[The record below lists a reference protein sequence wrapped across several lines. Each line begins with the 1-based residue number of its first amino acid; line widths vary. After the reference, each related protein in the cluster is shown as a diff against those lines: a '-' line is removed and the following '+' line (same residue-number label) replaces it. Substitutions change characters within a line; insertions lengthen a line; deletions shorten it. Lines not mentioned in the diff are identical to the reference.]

1 MNNLFCQARENMVN
15 NQLIDRG
22 IKDTFILDAFRT
34 VPRHEFVSKEYI
46 GDAYKDSPLPIGEKQ
61 TISQPYMVA
70 LMTAQLGLTGKERV
84 LEVGTGSGYQTA
96 VLAELAQ
103 KVFSI
108 ERLASLYET
117 AKTHLKSLG
126 YTNIE
131 TKVADGSLG
140 WSEHAPYDSIIVTA
154 AAPEI
159 PASLIPQLKVG
170 GKLVIPIG
178 ERFSQ
183 SLIVS
188 TKHEDE
194 VETKIICGCIFVPLV
209 GELGWKEEND

>member
-1 MNNLFCQARENMVN
+1 MNDPFRQARENMVK

-22 IKDTFILDAFRT
+22 IKDAFILDAFRT

-46 GDAYKDSPLPIGEKQ
+46 EDAYRDSPLPIGKQQ
-61 TISQPYMVA
+61 TISQPYIVA
-70 LMTAQLGLTGKERV
+70 LMTAQLKLTGKERI
-84 LEVGTGSGYQTA
+84 LEIGTGSGYQTA
-96 VLAELAQ
+96 ILAKLTQ

-108 ERLASLYET
+108 ERLMSLSET
-117 AKTHLKSLG
+117 AKTHLASLG

-131 TKVADGSLG
+131 TKVGDGSLG
-140 WSEHAPYDSIIVTA
+140 WSEHAPYDGIIVTA
-154 AAPEI
+154 AAPEV
-159 PASLIPQLKVG
+159 PASLIQQLKVG

-188 TKHEDE
+188 IKYEDK
-194 VETKIICGCIFVPLV
+194 VETKIICGCIFVPLI
-209 GELGWKEEND
+209 GELGWKEEDD